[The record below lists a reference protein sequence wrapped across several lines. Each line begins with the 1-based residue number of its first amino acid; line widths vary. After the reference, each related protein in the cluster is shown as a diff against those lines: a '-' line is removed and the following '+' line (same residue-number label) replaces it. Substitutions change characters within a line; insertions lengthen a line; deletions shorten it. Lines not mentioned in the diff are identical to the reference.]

1 MAPELRLKEEGN
13 DFFRV
18 KKFTEAIM
26 KYSQAIVSVFVFR
39 ENSNSLSLVT
49 ESKWDKPNLLP
60 ESSQVLQ
67 GAQ

>member
-26 KYSQAIVSVFVFR
+26 KYSQAIVSDFVFR
-39 ENSNSLSLVT
+39 ENSNSPSLVS

-67 GAQ
+67 GA